1 MTNSFYLVSDSNRN
15 SKKIRSHVLKKIKIT
30 SLKKSKAIIVIGGDG
45 FMLHTLKKLY
55 KSKKSFY
62 GINSGN
68 YGFLMNKFS
77 KKNVYDYINKIK
89 PVQIH
94 PLVMSVE
101 RKKGYKKK
109 SIAINEVS
117 ILRQSKQAASLK
129 IMNGKKT
136 VIKKLISDG
145 VLISTPAGSTAY
157 NLSAH
162 GPIIPLDAN
171 IISLTPIS
179 AFRPRRWKGAL
190 LSENTNIKI
199 DVLDFDRRG
208 VSATG
213 DNNEV
218 RNVKKLEICADKN
231 LSLKIL
237 HDPSYSLDERIMKE
251 QFLT

>member
-1 MTNSFYLVSDSNRN
+1 MKLHFTSSDHPEAM
-15 SKKIRSHVLKKIKIT
+15 KAYEKLK
-30 SLKKSKAIIVIGGDG
+30 SLYGHFLLNEADTIVAIGGDG
-45 FMLHTLKKLY
+45 MLLRALRNSIKTNLPV
-55 KSKKSFY
+55 F
-62 GINSGN
+62 GINRGN
-68 YGFLMNKFS
+68 VGFLMNDIPLE
-77 KKNVYDYINKIK
+77 NLTQRIK
-89 PVQIH
+89 DAEVVEVK
-94 PLVMSVE
+94 PLVMKVLTSDDQIIEASAV
-101 RKKGYKKK
+101 
-109 SIAINEVS
+109 NEVS
-117 ILRQSKQAASLK
+117 LLRQTHQAAHLK
-129 IMNGKKT
+129 IIIDGK
-136 VIKKLISDG
+136 VRLEELICDG
-145 VLISTPAGSTAY
+145 LIACTPVGSTAY

-213 DNNEV
+213 DNYEV